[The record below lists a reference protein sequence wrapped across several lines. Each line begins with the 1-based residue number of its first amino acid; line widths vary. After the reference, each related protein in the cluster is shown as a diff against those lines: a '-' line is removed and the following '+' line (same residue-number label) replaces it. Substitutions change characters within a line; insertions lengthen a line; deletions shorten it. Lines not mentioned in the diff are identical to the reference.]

1 MSRRLPVLVLLVAPY
16 ALLALLVVFWGQG
29 KLLAA
34 GIAWAAVCLFA
45 FLPCMA
51 CAFFLPRK
59 GWSARQLLFWNMLLK
74 VCNMPFFFGVFL
86 AGMMMSVFVIPL
98 LPFFVLLDYSV
109 LLPSTM
115 YGLSGLLQARR
126 EGRIDTKALIIFGAL
141 QFFFCLDVVSAV
153 CVYANA
159 RKWEA

>member
-74 VCNMPFFFGVFL
+74 VCNIPFFLCVFF

-98 LPFFVLLDYSV
+98 LLPLILIDYSV

-126 EGRIDTKALIIFGAL
+126 EGRISAKTLGIFGIM

-153 CVYANA
+153 WMYASA